1 MDNTRQIN
9 KIINAVCEE
18 YDITRE
24 TLLSGN
30 RVAKVVEARG
40 MAMLLMRE
48 LLNMTLK
55 EIGLSM
61 ERTSATVW
69 EAMDKVRYCLK
80 RNDRRIKEIYMNL
93 YNELRNKKR
102 HEQSR

>member
-55 EIGLSM
+55 EIGEAM
-61 ERTSATVW
+61 GRTIGTVW
-69 EAMDKVRYCLK
+69 ETIAKVQYCVK
-80 RNDRRIKEIYMNL
+80 RNDRRMKELYMSL
-93 YNELRNKKR
+93 YNELRHKKR
-102 HEQSR
+102 YE